1 MSELKRG
8 DYVEFVGPFGDGE
21 FGRVASVADNGRAF
35 VCFSTGCTAASCD
48 PRCLKRVKPG
58 PWMEATPF
66 RHHRFDDECP
76 DYDPECCAAYCPEKG
91 GAR

>member
-8 DYVEFVGPFGDGE
+8 DYVEFVGPFGDAE

-35 VCFSTGCTAASCD
+35 VCFSTGCTAAACD
-48 PRCLKRVKPG
+48 PAHLRKVEPRA
-58 PWMEATPF
+58 WMEQLGF
-66 RHHRFDDECP
+66 GYHRFDDECP
-76 DYDPECCAAYCPEKG
+76 DYYPGCCAAYCPEKG